1 MTFSIFIKAGA
12 IWFVIAILAVING
25 IFRESILLP
34 AVGQGIA
41 LPVSGIILSIII
53 FMVTYVT
60 LQLIGNI
67 DYSTCIFIGVQWLSM
82 TLVFE
87 FLFGHYVAG
96 KPWSDLFQVFNIMQG
111 DLFIIVLLVTLVS
124 PLLVAKIRT
133 LL

>member
-1 MTFSIFIKAGA
+1 MTFSIIFKAGA

-34 AVGQGIA
+34 AVGQGVA

-60 LQLIGNI
+60 FKLFGNI
-67 DYSTCIFIGVQWLSM
+67 DYQTCFFIGIQWLSM
-82 TLVFE
+82 TLAFE
-87 FLFGHYVAG
+87 FLFGHYVAA
-96 KPWSDLFQVFNIMQG
+96 KPWSDLFQVFNVMNG
-111 DLFIIVLLVTLVS
+111 DLFIIVLLATLVS
-124 PLLVAKIRT
+124 PLLVAKIRK